1 MVVDERSH
9 CTKSLLHPCLADGQG
24 PALVLYLP
32 GVVLKPD
39 DVIAF
44 MSPNRGTHILP
55 PYGLYSGCPT
65 AVRTPFHHVVMS
77 RMSNAWDPHAI
88 ILGALL

>member
-1 MVVDERSH
+1 MGLSVPLRFGCQVIVDERSH

-44 MSPNRGTHILP
+44 MSPNRGTHAHPSTIRSILKR
-55 PYGLYSGCPT
+55 GVTHML
-65 AVRTPFHHVVMS
+65 
-77 RMSNAWDPHAI
+77 
-88 ILGALL
+88 

>member
-1 MVVDERSH
+1 VVVDERSH

-44 MSPNRGTHILP
+44 MSPNRGTR
-55 PYGLYSGCPT
+55 
-65 AVRTPFHHVVMS
+65 VF
-77 RMSNAWDPHAI
+77 DF
-88 ILGALL
+88 